1 MRELLFEVKINVMEN
16 LLSLN
21 VWLGAFIIFSLRV
34 VNIALDTLRIR
45 MMARGQKPLAFLF
58 GVIETVI
65 FVYTLGSV
73 FEDLDNWINTGAYAL
88 GFGIGSIVGMAL
100 DERMAVGHIHLRVIS
115 PNRGALIA
123 ERLREQGFAV
133 TEISG
138 RGRDGTVSL
147 LDLSVQRKNAKKV
160 RQLVE
165 QIDDTAFITAEDLTP
180 VRRGYWG
187 I

>member
-1 MRELLFEVKINVMEN
+1 MDT
-16 LLSLN
+16 LLSSTN
-21 VWLGAFIIFSLRV
+21 VWLGALVIFSLRV

-45 MMARGQKPLAFLF
+45 MMSRGQKPLAFIF

-73 FEDLDNWINTGAYAL
+73 FQDLNNWVNTGAYAL
-88 GFGIGSIVGMAL
+88 GFGVGSIVGMAI
-100 DERMAVGHIHLRVIS
+100 DERMSVGYAHLRVIS

-123 ERLREQGFAV
+123 ERLREEGFAV

-147 LDLSVQRKNAKKV
+147 LDLSIQRKNAKKA
-160 RQLVE
+160 RLLVE
-165 QIDDTAFITAEDLTP
+165 EIDENAFITAEDLTP

>member
-1 MRELLFEVKINVMEN
+1 MEN
-16 LLSLN
+16 LLSSTN
-21 VWLGAFIIFSLRV
+21 VWVGALVIFSMRV

-45 MMARGQKPLAFLF
+45 MMARGQKPLAFIF
-58 GVIETVI
+58 GVIETFI

-73 FEDLDNWINTGAYAL
+73 FQDLDNWINTGAYAL
-88 GFGIGSIVGMAL
+88 GFGVGSIVGMAL
-100 DERMAVGHIHLRVIS
+100 DERMSVGYAHLRVIS
-115 PNRGALIA
+115 PSRGALIA
-123 ERLREQGFAV
+123 ERLREEGFAV
-133 TEISG
+133 TEIAG

-147 LDLSVQRKNAKKV
+147 LDLSIQRKNAKKA

-165 QIDDTAFITAEDLTP
+165 EIDEKAFITAEDLTP

>member
-1 MRELLFEVKINVMEN
+1 MEN

-21 VWLGAFIIFSLRV
+21 IWLGALVIFSLRV

-45 MMARGQKPLAFLF
+45 MMSRGQKPLAFIF

-73 FEDLDNWINTGAYAL
+73 FQDLNNWINTGAYAL
-88 GFGIGSIVGMAL
+88 GFGVGSIVGMAL
-100 DERMAVGHIHLRVIS
+100 DERMTVGYAHLRVIS

-123 ERLREQGFAV
+123 ERLREEGFAV

-147 LDLSVQRKNAKKV
+147 LDLSIQRKNAKKA
-160 RQLVE
+160 RLLIE
-165 QIDDTAFITAEDLTP
+165 EIDEKAFITAEDLTP